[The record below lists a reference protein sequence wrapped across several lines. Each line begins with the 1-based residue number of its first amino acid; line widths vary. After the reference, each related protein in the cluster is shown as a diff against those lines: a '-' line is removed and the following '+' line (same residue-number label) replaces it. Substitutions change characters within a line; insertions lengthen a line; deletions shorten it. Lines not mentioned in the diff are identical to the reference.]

1 MVILLLHVQNADA
14 VKVDC
19 DDMPNPSDQYILGR
33 NPRDR
38 ADKEVGWLEDGV
50 TTVLFPWWR
59 VTFVEVLPTEED
71 EAEFPLPF
79 RTE

>member
-1 MVILLLHVQNADA
+1 MIILLLHLANSDA

-19 DDMPNPSDQYILGR
+19 EDMPNPSDQFVAGR
-33 NPRDR
+33 NPRDK
-38 ADKEVGWLEDGV
+38 ADKEVTWLEDGV

-59 VTFVEVLPTEED
+59 ITFVEILPSEED

-79 RTE
+79 RTD